1 MKKKQKNHSSYFF
14 NIEALVDDLRKETN
28 SSCLTINMV
37 DKDSEIISISSTFDD
52 KFIINMAMDH
62 LIHLLENDNERA
74 ERLGF
79 GTLKNSYLEI
89 CDKNLFLKLKEKM
102 DRLSKL
108 IFIET
113 N

>member
-1 MKKKQKNHSSYFF
+1 MKKTTIFAS
-14 NIEALVDDLRKETN
+14 IEALVDDLRKETN

-62 LIHLLENDNERA
+62 LIHLLENDNGRA

-79 GTLKNSYLEI
+79 GALEDSYLKT
-89 CDKNLFLKLKEKM
+89 DLFSL
-102 DRLSKL
+102 RLDNS
-108 IFIET
+108 F
-113 N
+113 